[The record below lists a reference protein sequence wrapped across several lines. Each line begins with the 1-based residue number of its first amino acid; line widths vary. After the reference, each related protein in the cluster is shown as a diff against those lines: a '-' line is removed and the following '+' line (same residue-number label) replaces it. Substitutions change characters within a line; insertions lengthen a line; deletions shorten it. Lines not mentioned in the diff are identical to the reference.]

1 MIDSHH
7 HFWKYQADEFGW
19 VTDEMAILRQDFLA
33 QGLEDAVAGTGV
45 DGVITVQAK
54 QSLAETEWL
63 FDLAAQNSLIK
74 GVVGWVPLKDA
85 SLGAILDRLKSNAH
99 FRGVREILQGASD
112 AEFFDCP
119 EFHRGIRELTLRGI
133 PYDLLIFHHQLDS
146 AMRFVDEH
154 PNQRFILD
162 HIAKPEIGNVFAE
175 QWAKKIRELA
185 NRKNVFCK
193 FSGVA
198 TEVRE
203 SAWDVKLI
211 RPYFETVLEAF
222 GCDRL
227 LFGSDWPVCLLRTD
241 YRRWISAVRELCAP
255 LSVDECK
262 AIFSETARTAYVL
275 SPASVPAIPSD

>member
-19 VTDEMAILRQDFLA
+19 VTDEMAVLRQDFLLH
-33 QGLEDAVAGTGV
+33 QLEDAIAGTGV

-63 FDLAAQNSLIK
+63 LDLAAQDSLIK
-74 GVVGWVPLKDA
+74 GVVGWVPLKDP

-262 AIFSETARTAYVL
+262 AIFSKTARTAYVL

>member
-19 VTDEMAILRQDFLA
+19 VTDEMAVLRQDFLLH
-33 QGLEDAVAGTGV
+33 QLEDAIAGTGV

-63 FDLAAQNSLIK
+63 LDLAAQDSLIK
-74 GVVGWVPLKDA
+74 GVVGWVPLKEP

-133 PYDLLIFHHQLDS
+133 PYDLLIFHHQLDG

-175 QWAKKIRELA
+175 QWAKKIRDLA
-185 NRKNVFCK
+185 QRQNVFCK

-203 SAWDVKLI
+203 SAWGVKLI

-222 GCDRL
+222 SSHRL

-241 YRRWISAVRELCAP
+241 YRRWISAVQELCAP
-255 LSVDECK
+255 LSFDERHE
-262 AIFSETARTAYVL
+262 IFSETARIAYTL
-275 SPASVPAIPSD
+275 SLALIPISSSH